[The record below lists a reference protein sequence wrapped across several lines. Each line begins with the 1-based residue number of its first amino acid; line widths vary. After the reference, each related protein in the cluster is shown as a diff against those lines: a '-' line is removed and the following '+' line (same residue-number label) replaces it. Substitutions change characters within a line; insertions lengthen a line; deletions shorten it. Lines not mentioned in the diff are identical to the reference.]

1 MTGIVA
7 TILLA
12 MAGIGAAFN
21 LVAALLVRK
30 PKPLA
35 ARQAWPSVTVL
46 KPLHGLEPGLEAKLE
61 GLFAH
66 GYPGAVQIVF
76 GASSEADPALALAR
90 TIATRHPA
98 ARVAFASDAP
108 RIGANAKLSNLANM
122 APAIAHEIVVIADS
136 DVAWMP
142 DTLARVVNALE
153 QPGVGMISCLHIG
166 RGDAGFWSRVAAM
179 DISYRYM
186 PSVVLGQGL
195 GLAKPVL
202 GPTMALRAEVL
213 AQIGGF
219 AAFTAVLADDYELGR
234 AVRAMGLKT
243 HVPDFFIIH
252 GCTEP
257 TLRALIRHELRW
269 SVTIFRIDPAGFAG
283 SVVTHATL
291 LAVAAIAVG
300 GAGPVALGVLG
311 AALTARSAIKARI
324 DRASGQS
331 SGQLWLMPLRLVLS
345 AVVFIATFFVNKVDW
360 RGAEFGVTRDGR
372 LQIR

>member
-21 LVAALLVRK
+21 LVAAMLVRV
-30 PKPLA
+30 PRPVA
-35 ARQAWPSVTVL
+35 ARREWPSVTVL

-66 GYPGAVQIVF
+66 GYAGAVQIVF
-76 GASSEADPALALAR
+76 GTGQAEDPALALAR
-90 TIATRHPA
+90 AVAARHPA
-98 ARVAFASDAP
+98 AQVAFASDAP
-108 RIGANAKLSNLANM
+108 RIGANAKLCNLANM
-122 APAIAHEIVVIADS
+122 TPAVAHDVVVIADS

-142 DTLARVVNALE
+142 DTLTRVVDALE
-153 QPGVGMISCLHIG
+153 QPGVGLISCLHIG
-166 RGDAGFWSRVAAM
+166 RGDAGFWSRLAAM

-186 PSVVLGQGL
+186 PSVVLGQAL
-195 GLAKPVL
+195 GMAKPVL
-202 GPTMALRAEVL
+202 GPTMALRTATL

-219 AAFTAVLADDYELGR
+219 AAFTPVLADDYELGR
-234 AVRAMGLKT
+234 AVRALGLT
-243 HVPDFFIIH
+243 SHVPDFFIIH
-252 GCTEP
+252 GSTEP

-269 SVTIFRIDPAGFAG
+269 SVTIFRIDPAGFTG
-283 SVVTHATL
+283 SIVTHAIL
-291 LAVAAIAVG
+291 LALAAIAVG
-300 GAGPVALGVLG
+300 GAGPVALAVLV
-311 AALTARSAIKARI
+311 SAIVAELAIKRRI

-331 SGQLWLMPLRLVLS
+331 SGPLWLVPIRLVLS
-345 AVVFIATFFVNKVDW
+345 GVVFVATFFVNKVDW